1 MNFVT
6 FDTAINRKGTY
17 CTQWD
22 YVEDRF
28 GEADLLPF
36 TISDTD
42 FMVPKE
48 VLKTLK
54 ERMNHPVFGYT
65 RWNHHELKEAIKQWY
80 QSRFDTLLEEE
91 WIMYTPT
98 VIYAVSTLIQML
110 TKKGEGVVLQTPAYD
125 AFFKVI
131 QDNDRLLVENPL
143 IYEESQYRID
153 FTDLEDKLARP
164 ENKVLL
170 LCSPHNPTGRVWKQ
184 WELEKIVA
192 LCRQYSIFLLSDEIH
207 MDILGRGQR
216 HIPITRFNYEQV
228 AIVTS
233 GTKTFNFPGLTFA
246 YALIPNL
253 GLREHFQRKLKNA
266 DGLSSTNVF
275 GMLATMSAYRYC
287 SHWVDELNHYLES
300 NQRYVKAFIQEKL
313 PDVKVVDL
321 EATYLMWLDISKA
334 VSDIPLLR
342 EKLIS
347 VGKVAIMD
355 GSIYGGNGHQF
366 LRLNIG
372 CPKSKLVDGL
382 DRMLKSFEAAAA
394 IEIKP

>member
-143 IYEESQYRID
+143 IYEENQYRID
-153 FTDLEDKLARP
+153 FTNLEEKLARP

-246 YALIPNL
+246 YALISNL

-266 DGLSSTNVF
+266 DGLSSTNIF

-300 NQRYVKAFIQEKL
+300 NQRYVKTFIQEKL

-321 EATYLMWLDISKA
+321 EATYLMWLDVSKA

>member
-1 MNFVT
+1 MT

-131 QDNDRLLVENPL
+131 QNNDRLLVENPL
-143 IYEESQYRID
+143 IYEENQYRID
-153 FTDLEDKLARP
+153 FTNLEEKLARP

-266 DGLSSTNVF
+266 DGLSSTNIF

-300 NQRYVKAFIQEKL
+300 NQRYVKTFIQEKL

-321 EATYLMWLDISKA
+321 EATYLMWLDVSKA

>member
-1 MNFVT
+1 MT

-143 IYEESQYRID
+143 IYEENQYRID
-153 FTDLEDKLARP
+153 FTNLEEKLARP

-266 DGLSSTNVF
+266 DGLSSTNIF

-300 NQRYVKAFIQEKL
+300 NQRYVKTFIQEKL

-347 VGKVAIMD
+347 IGKVAIMD

>member
-143 IYEESQYRID
+143 IYEENQDRID
-153 FTDLEDKLARP
+153 FTDLEEKLARP

-266 DGLSSTNVF
+266 DGLSSTNIF

-300 NQRYVKAFIQEKL
+300 NQRYVKTFIQEKL

-321 EATYLMWLDISKA
+321 EATYLMWLDVSKA

>member
-1 MNFVT
+1 MT

-42 FMVPKE
+42 FMVPEE
-48 VLKTLK
+48 VLDTLK

-131 QDNDRLLVENPL
+131 QDNDRLLVDNPL
-143 IYEESQYRID
+143 IYEENQYRID
-153 FTDLEDKLARP
+153 FTDLEEKLARP

-266 DGLSSTNVF
+266 DGLSSTNIF

-300 NQRYVKAFIQEKL
+300 NQRYVKTFIQEKL

-321 EATYLMWLDISKA
+321 EATYLMWLDVSKA

>member
-1 MNFVT
+1 MT

-143 IYEESQYRID
+143 IYEENQYRID
-153 FTDLEDKLARP
+153 FTNLEEKLARP

-207 MDILGRGQR
+207 MDILGQR

-266 DGLSSTNVF
+266 DGLSSTNIF

-300 NQRYVKAFIQEKL
+300 NQRYVKTFIQEKL

-321 EATYLMWLDISKA
+321 EATYLMWLDVSKA

>member
-1 MNFVT
+1 VT

-143 IYEESQYRID
+143 IYEENQYRID
-153 FTDLEDKLARP
+153 FTNLEEKLARP

-266 DGLSSTNVF
+266 DGLSSTNIF

-321 EATYLMWLDISKA
+321 EATYLMWLDVSKA

>member
-1 MNFVT
+1 MT

-143 IYEESQYRID
+143 IYEENQYRID
-153 FTDLEDKLARP
+153 FTNLEEKLARP

-207 MDILGRGQR
+207 MDILERGQR

-266 DGLSSTNVF
+266 DGLSSTNIF

-300 NQRYVKAFIQEKL
+300 NQRYVKTFIQEKL

-321 EATYLMWLDISKA
+321 EATYLMWLDVSKA

>member
-143 IYEESQYRID
+143 IYEENQYRID
-153 FTDLEDKLARP
+153 FTDLEEKLARP

-266 DGLSSTNVF
+266 DGLSSTNIF

-300 NQRYVKAFIQEKL
+300 NQRYVKTFIQEKL

-321 EATYLMWLDISKA
+321 EATYLMWLDVSKA

>member
-143 IYEESQYRID
+143 IYEENQYRID
-153 FTDLEDKLARP
+153 FTNLEEKLARP

-266 DGLSSTNVF
+266 DGLSSTNIF
-275 GMLATMSAYRYC
+275 GMLTTMSAYRYC

-300 NQRYVKAFIQEKL
+300 NQRYVKTFIQEKL

-321 EATYLMWLDISKA
+321 EATYLMWLDVSKA

-382 DRMLKSFEAAAA
+382 DRMLKSFEAAAG

>member
-1 MNFVT
+1 MT

-42 FMVPKE
+42 FMVPEE
-48 VLKTLK
+48 VLETLK

-321 EATYLMWLDISKA
+321 EATYLMWLDVSKA

-382 DRMLKSFEAAAA
+382 DRMLKSFEATAE

>member
-1 MNFVT
+1 MKFLT

-42 FMVPKE
+42 FMVPEE
-48 VLKTLK
+48 VLETLK

-98 VIYAVSTLIQML
+98 VIYAISTLIQML
-110 TKKGEGVVLQTPAYD
+110 TKKGEGMVLQTPAYD

-153 FTDLEDKLARP
+153 FTDLEEKLAMP

-266 DGLSSTNVF
+266 DGLSSTNIF

-382 DRMLKSFEAAAA
+382 DRMLKSFEAVAA

>member
-1 MNFVT
+1 MT

>member
-42 FMVPKE
+42 FMVPEE
-48 VLKTLK
+48 VLETLK

-131 QDNDRLLVENPL
+131 QDNDRLLVDNPL
-143 IYEESQYRID
+143 IYEENQYRID
-153 FTDLEDKLARP
+153 FTNLEEKLARP

-266 DGLSSTNVF
+266 DGLSSTNIF

-300 NQRYVKAFIQEKL
+300 NQRYVKTFIQEKL

-321 EATYLMWLDISKA
+321 EATYLMWLDVSKA

>member
-1 MNFVT
+1 MT

-143 IYEESQYRID
+143 IYEENQYRID
-153 FTDLEDKLARP
+153 FTNLEEKLARP

-253 GLREHFQRKLKNA
+253 GLREHLQRKLKNA
-266 DGLSSTNVF
+266 DGLSSTNIF

-300 NQRYVKAFIQEKL
+300 NQRYVKTFIQEKL

-321 EATYLMWLDISKA
+321 EATYLMWLDVSKA

>member
-1 MNFVT
+1 MT

-42 FMVPKE
+42 FMVPEE
-48 VLKTLK
+48 VLETLK

-98 VIYAVSTLIQML
+98 VIYAVSALIQML

-153 FTDLEDKLARP
+153 FTDLEEKLAMP

-266 DGLSSTNVF
+266 DGLSSTNIF

-394 IEIKP
+394 IEIKA

>member
-143 IYEESQYRID
+143 IYEENQYRID
-153 FTDLEDKLARP
+153 FTNLEEKLARP

-192 LCRQYSIFLLSDEIH
+192 LCRQYSIFLISDEIH

-266 DGLSSTNVF
+266 DGLSSTNIF

-300 NQRYVKAFIQEKL
+300 NQRYVKTFIQEKL

-321 EATYLMWLDISKA
+321 EATYLMWLDVSKA

>member
-1 MNFVT
+1 MT
-6 FDTAINRKGTY
+6 FDTAINRKGAY

-80 QSRFDTLLEEE
+80 QSRFDTLLVEE

>member
-143 IYEESQYRID
+143 IYEENQYRID
-153 FTDLEDKLARP
+153 FTDLEEKLARP

-266 DGLSSTNVF
+266 DGLSSTNIF

-300 NQRYVKAFIQEKL
+300 NQRYVKTFIQEKL

-321 EATYLMWLDISKA
+321 EATYLMCLDVSKA

>member
-1 MNFVT
+1 MT

-42 FMVPKE
+42 FMVPEE
-48 VLKTLK
+48 VLETLK

>member
-1 MNFVT
+1 MT

-42 FMVPKE
+42 FMVPEE
-48 VLKTLK
+48 VLETLK

-153 FTDLEDKLARP
+153 FTDLEEKLAMP

-266 DGLSSTNVF
+266 DGLSSTNIF

>member
-42 FMVPKE
+42 FMVPEE
-48 VLKTLK
+48 VLETLK

-143 IYEESQYRID
+143 IYEENQYRID
-153 FTDLEDKLARP
+153 FTDLEEKLARP

-321 EATYLMWLDISKA
+321 EATYLMWLDVSKA
-334 VSDIPLLR
+334 VSAIPLLR

-382 DRMLKSFEAAAA
+382 DRMLKSFEATAE

>member
-1 MNFVT
+1 MT

-143 IYEESQYRID
+143 IYEENQYRID
-153 FTDLEDKLARP
+153 FTNLEEKLARP

-207 MDILGRGQR
+207 MDILGRGQT
-216 HIPITRFNYEQV
+216 HIPTTRFNYEQV

-266 DGLSSTNVF
+266 DGLSSTNIF

-321 EATYLMWLDISKA
+321 EATYLMWLDVSKA

>member
-1 MNFVT
+1 MT

-42 FMVPKE
+42 FMVPEE
-48 VLKTLK
+48 VLETLK

-98 VIYAVSTLIQML
+98 VIYAVSILIQML

-153 FTDLEDKLARP
+153 FTDLEEKLAMP

-266 DGLSSTNVF
+266 DGLSSTNIF

-334 VSDIPLLR
+334 VSAIPLLR

-382 DRMLKSFEAAAA
+382 DRMLKSFEAASA

>member
-1 MNFVT
+1 MT

-42 FMVPKE
+42 FMVPEE
-48 VLKTLK
+48 VLETLK

-131 QDNDRLLVENPL
+131 QDNDRLIVENPL

-153 FTDLEDKLARP
+153 FTDLEEKLAMP

-266 DGLSSTNVF
+266 DGLSSTNIF

>member
-1 MNFVT
+1 MT

-143 IYEESQYRID
+143 IYEENQYRID
-153 FTDLEDKLARP
+153 FTDLEEKLARP

-266 DGLSSTNVF
+266 DGLSSTNIF

-300 NQRYVKAFIQEKL
+300 NQRYVKEKL

-321 EATYLMWLDISKA
+321 EATYLMWLDVSKA

>member
-1 MNFVT
+1 MT

-143 IYEESQYRID
+143 IYEENQYRID
-153 FTDLEDKLARP
+153 FTDLEEKLARP

-266 DGLSSTNVF
+266 DGLSSTNIF

-300 NQRYVKAFIQEKL
+300 NQRYVKTFIQEKL

-321 EATYLMWLDISKA
+321 EATYLMWLDVSKA

>member
-1 MNFVT
+1 MT

-143 IYEESQYRID
+143 IYEENQYRID
-153 FTDLEDKLARP
+153 FTNLEEKLARP

-266 DGLSSTNVF
+266 DGLSSTNIF

-300 NQRYVKAFIQEKL
+300 NQRYVKTFIQEKL

-321 EATYLMWLDISKA
+321 EATYLMWLDVSKA

-382 DRMLKSFEAAAA
+382 DRMLKSFEAAAV

>member
-1 MNFVT
+1 MKFLT

-42 FMVPKE
+42 FMVPEE
-48 VLKTLK
+48 VLETLK

-98 VIYAVSTLIQML
+98 VIYAVSTLIQVL

-153 FTDLEDKLARP
+153 FTDLEEKLAMP

-266 DGLSSTNVF
+266 DGLSSTNIF

>member
-1 MNFVT
+1 MI

-42 FMVPKE
+42 FMVPEE
-48 VLKTLK
+48 VLETLK

-98 VIYAVSTLIQML
+98 VIYAVSILIQML

-143 IYEESQYRID
+143 IYEENQYRID
-153 FTDLEDKLARP
+153 FTDLEEKLAMP

-266 DGLSSTNVF
+266 DGLSSTNIF

-334 VSDIPLLR
+334 VSDTSLLR

>member
-1 MNFVT
+1 MT

-143 IYEESQYRID
+143 IYEENQYRID
-153 FTDLEDKLARP
+153 FTNLEEKLARP

-266 DGLSSTNVF
+266 DGLSSTNIF

>member
-1 MNFVT
+1 MT

-110 TKKGEGVVLQTPAYD
+110 TKKGEGVVLQMPAYD

-143 IYEESQYRID
+143 IYEENQYRID
-153 FTDLEDKLARP
+153 FTNLEEKLARP

-170 LCSPHNPTGRVWKQ
+170 ICSPHNPTGRVWKQ

-266 DGLSSTNVF
+266 DGLSSTNIF

-300 NQRYVKAFIQEKL
+300 NQRYVKTFIQEKL

-321 EATYLMWLDISKA
+321 EATYLMWLDVSKA

>member
-1 MNFVT
+1 MT

-143 IYEESQYRID
+143 IYEENQYRID
-153 FTDLEDKLARP
+153 FTDLEEKLARP

-266 DGLSSTNVF
+266 DGLSSTNIF

-300 NQRYVKAFIQEKL
+300 NQRYVKTFIQEKL

-321 EATYLMWLDISKA
+321 EATYLMWLDVSKA

-355 GSIYGGNGHQF
+355 GSIYGGNGHQY

>member
-1 MNFVT
+1 MT

-143 IYEESQYRID
+143 IYEENQYRID
-153 FTDLEDKLARP
+153 FTDLEEKLARP

-266 DGLSSTNVF
+266 DGLSSTNIF

-300 NQRYVKAFIQEKL
+300 NQRYVKTFIQEKL

-321 EATYLMWLDISKA
+321 EATYLMWLDVSKA

-366 LRLNIG
+366 LRLNIV

>member
-1 MNFVT
+1 MKFVT

-42 FMVPKE
+42 FMVPEE
-48 VLKTLK
+48 VLETLK

-143 IYEESQYRID
+143 IYEENQYRID
-153 FTDLEDKLARP
+153 FTDLEEKLARP

-266 DGLSSTNVF
+266 DGLSSTNIF

-334 VSDIPLLR
+334 VSDTSLLR

>member
-1 MNFVT
+1 MT

-143 IYEESQYRID
+143 IYEENQYRID
-153 FTDLEDKLARP
+153 FTDLEEKLARP

-207 MDILGRGQR
+207 MDILGLGQR

-266 DGLSSTNVF
+266 DGLSSTNIF

-300 NQRYVKAFIQEKL
+300 NQRYVKTFIQEKL

-321 EATYLMWLDISKA
+321 EATYLMWLDVSKA

-382 DRMLKSFEAAAA
+382 DRMLKSFEATAE

>member
-1 MNFVT
+1 MT

-143 IYEESQYRID
+143 IYEENQYRID
-153 FTDLEDKLARP
+153 FTNLEEKLARP

-233 GTKTFNFPGLTFA
+233 GTKTFNFPGLAFA

-266 DGLSSTNVF
+266 DGLSSTNIF

-300 NQRYVKAFIQEKL
+300 NQRYVKTFIQEKL

-321 EATYLMWLDISKA
+321 EATYLMWLDVSKA

>member
-1 MNFVT
+1 MT

-143 IYEESQYRID
+143 IYEENQYRID
-153 FTDLEDKLARP
+153 FTNLEEKLARP

-170 LCSPHNPTGRVWKQ
+170 ICSPHNPTGRVWKQ

-266 DGLSSTNVF
+266 DGLSSTNIF

-300 NQRYVKAFIQEKL
+300 NQRYVKTFIQEKL

-321 EATYLMWLDISKA
+321 EATYLMWLDVSKA

>member
-143 IYEESQYRID
+143 IYEENQYRID
-153 FTDLEDKLARP
+153 FTNLEEKLARP

-207 MDILGRGQR
+207 MDILERGQR

-266 DGLSSTNVF
+266 DGLSSTNIF

-300 NQRYVKAFIQEKL
+300 NQRYVKTFIQEKL

-321 EATYLMWLDISKA
+321 EATYLMWLDVSKA